1 MMCAKR
7 RTNMLPTTIEQPRKR
22 IGSAGIVRAAIL
34 AALSAGILVGCG
46 TAPRSKYYQLSV
58 PSTAAMAPS
67 PDSQVKLLIASLSAS
82 HLYREDGIVYS
93 SGSVEMGTYEYHR
106 WAEPPTEMLGEV
118 LLRELRAS
126 GHYLSV
132 QPQRSNTSGDYVI
145 RGRLYDFKEVDGSPI
160 VARVVFDLEMRDLK
174 TGATVW
180 THHYAH
186 DEPVSAKDVTAVVEA
201 LDQNVQHGI
210 KEVAASLDQY
220 FASHPVK

>member
-1 MMCAKR
+1 
-7 RTNMLPTTIEQPRKR
+7 
-22 IGSAGIVRAAIL
+22 
-34 AALSAGILVGCG
+34 
-46 TAPRSKYYQLSV
+46 
-58 PSTAAMAPS
+58 MAPS
-67 PDSQVKLLIASLSAS
+67 PDTQVKLLIGSLSAS

-93 SGSVEMGTYEYHR
+93 SGSVEMGTYQNHR

-132 QPQRSNTSGDYVI
+132 QPQRSTTSGDYVI

-160 VARVVFDLEMRDLK
+160 VARVTFELEMRDVK

-180 THHYAH
+180 THYYAH
-186 DEPVSAKDVTAVVEA
+186 DEPVSAKDVSAVVEA
-201 LDQNVQHGI
+201 LDQNVQRGI
-210 KEVAASLDQY
+210 KEVAAGLDQY